1 MTELTDYIISLTH
14 LYGAVHKSVVVD
26 IYNEHHFGQV
36 TLEDVDY
43 HLNHSSE
50 ILENK
55 FVYVSGDYFINE
67 AIAVFDDL
75 ENLLLWQQGKPR
87 FVPDKT
93 ELFKYLDLY
102 YFYKSPVYNDFF
114 DYVKD
119 VVLEGNTSKAIDVCE
134 DVEGM
139 IEANADF
146 DMLVSIFPNM
156 GVRFKNKKQEKTV
169 RAFISKLRNH
179 VRLWRNKGYTN
190 AELQALGF
198 NVTNG
203 SGLNSITKK
212 TKIGRNDPCPC
223 GSGKKYKKCC
233 LNAAK

>member
-1 MTELTDYIISLTH
+1 M
-14 LYGAVHKSVVVD
+14 
-26 IYNEHHFGQV
+26 
-36 TLEDVDY
+36 
-43 HLNHSSE
+43 
-50 ILENK
+50 
-55 FVYVSGDYFINE
+55 
-67 AIAVFDDL
+67 
-75 ENLLLWQQGKPR
+75 
-87 FVPDKT
+87 
-93 ELFKYLDLY
+93 DLY

-156 GVRFKNKKQEKTV
+156 GVGFKNKKQEKTV

-223 GSGKKYKKCC
+223 GSGKKFKKCC
-233 LNAAK
+233 GR